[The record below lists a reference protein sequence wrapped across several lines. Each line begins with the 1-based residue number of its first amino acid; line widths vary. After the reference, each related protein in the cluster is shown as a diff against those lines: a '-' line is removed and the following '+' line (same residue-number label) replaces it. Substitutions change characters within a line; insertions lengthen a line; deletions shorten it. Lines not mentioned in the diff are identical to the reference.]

1 MPNLPLRPRSATE
14 LVDAAFQILRAHYP
28 QFILCSAVGYL
39 PLLIF
44 QLALVADPAQLVARP
59 ELGVVFY
66 IGAVLDY
73 ALMSAII
80 VICASQAYLGDP
92 VDVGAAVRRALPRL
106 PLVIAGAF
114 VRYLGVLVG
123 FFAFIVGALYVAAR
137 WFAVTPVL
145 VLERR
150 GLGEA
155 FSRSSSLSR
164 DRKLHIIAT
173 LGLTVLIYFL
183 LTVGGQLVALF
194 LLRKF
199 LILQAIVTALLTIL
213 LYPVVAITEAVLY
226 FDTRIKSEGFDIEM
240 MAGALDAGGIA
251 REPGAP

>member
-80 VICASQAYLGDP
+80 VICASQAYLWDP

-123 FFAFIVGALYVAAR
+123 FFAFIVGAL
-137 WFAVTPVL
+137 
-145 VLERR
+145 
-150 GLGEA
+150 
-155 FSRSSSLSR
+155 
-164 DRKLHIIAT
+164 
-173 LGLTVLIYFL
+173 
-183 LTVGGQLVALF
+183 
-194 LLRKF
+194 
-199 LILQAIVTALLTIL
+199 
-213 LYPVVAITEAVLY
+213 
-226 FDTRIKSEGFDIEM
+226 
-240 MAGALDAGGIA
+240 
-251 REPGAP
+251 

>member
-1 MPNLPLRPRSATE
+1 
-14 LVDAAFQILRAHYP
+14 
-28 QFILCSAVGYL
+28 
-39 PLLIF
+39 
-44 QLALVADPAQLVARP
+44 
-59 ELGVVFY
+59 
-66 IGAVLDY
+66 
-73 ALMSAII
+73 
-80 VICASQAYLGDP
+80 
-92 VDVGAAVRRALPRL
+92 
-106 PLVIAGAF
+106 
-114 VRYLGVLVG
+114 
-123 FFAFIVGALYVAAR
+123 
-137 WFAVTPVL
+137 VL

-199 LILQAIVTALLTIL
+199 LILQAIVTALLSIL